1 MKNKKF
7 RAVLSLVLAV
17 IMAFSVVLTA
27 SAAEFNGKV
36 KFSSANGEYQ
46 ATKISHPDKNLG
58 EIDGV
63 VDYIGNSM
71 VSAKDQG
78 QGDRAQSYIWAAI
91 AKGDWIYAST
101 NYNSMM
107 ATLSFMDTVL
117 GNDYDPTV
125 MHSLLNV
132 MFNGSFF
139 IEEEDGGK
147 PSGVLFKMNA
157 KTGEVKILMSDPK
170 GVQLRNVCE
179 YNGKFY
185 FCGSVYGLP
194 KIVQV
199 DPETDEVKIV
209 YEGISGKDFYAA
221 YQKGICSAIRG
232 LCEYNGKLVVS
243 MVTLEGSEILISD
256 HPEDGQEAFTRIATQ
271 EDLFDYPAY
280 CFPDS
285 IYGGSIWEMVEFND
299 KLYVTMCTGRPDN
312 KPDENSMQSFA
323 IVVGEPKEDGTWSW
337 RALAGDKEN
346 DGARYTFGI
355 DPERTRA
362 GAGVINV
369 YGDYLY
375 IGEYN
380 DEEIALEDVIFKLDF
395 DFVNA
400 NLEQSV
406 NLYRMD
412 KNENIELVVGNPTKM
427 FPNGSLSGLKSGFGR
442 NENQYIWRMTSYNG
456 KLFVGTFDTSSLL
469 QPIGQFV
476 NKDLIT
482 MSRAEWRQLIGYI
495 EKFLEASN
503 AAQEEALAGA
513 KMTKADKASLASL
526 NYLFDNYST
535 NEIVSLA
542 TGEEEGDAKTEMS
555 TEELLEK
562 VKGLL
567 KCASYL
573 AKADRGFDLYV
584 SEDGV
589 NFKTITTNGLGDP
602 TNHGLRVF
610 ANMDCGLMIG
620 TANPFWAGQ
629 VWMMTDDGEI
639 IEENKTILDTI
650 KDCLA
655 NIWETICGIFTTIS
669 VVFANFDLI
678 SETLTSVIGGLQN
691 GTLFAG

>member
-1 MKNKKF
+1 MKNKKIK
-7 RAVLSLVLAV
+7 AALSIILAV
-17 IMAFSVVLTA
+17 ILSCSMLVTA
-27 SAAEFNGKV
+27 SASEFEGKV
-36 KFSSANGEYQ
+36 TYTSPDGQYE
-46 ATKISHPDKNLG
+46 ATKISHPDKDLG
-58 EIDGV
+58 EVDGV

-91 AKGDWIYAST
+91 AKGDYIYAST

-117 GNDYDPTV
+117 GNDYDPKV

-209 YEGISGKDFYAA
+209 YEGISQADYYQA
-221 YQKGICSAIRG
+221 YKLGICSAIRG
-232 LCEYNGKLVVS
+232 LCEYNGQLVVS

-256 HPEDGQEAFTRIATQ
+256 HPEDGQDAFTRIATQ

-337 RALAGDKEN
+337 RALAGDKEK

-412 KNENIELVVGNPTKM
+412 KDENMELVVGNPTKM
-427 FPNGSLSGLKSGFGR
+427 FPEGSLSGLKSGFGR

-456 KLFVGTFDTSSLL
+456 KLYVGTFDTSSLL

-476 NKDLIT
+476 NKDLIK

-495 EKFLEASN
+495 ENFLSASN
-503 AAQEEALAGA
+503 AAQEEALNGA
-513 KMTKADKASLASL
+513 KMTKADKADLASL

-535 NEIVSLA
+535 DEIISLA
-542 TGEEEGDAKTEMS
+542 TGETEGDAKTEMS
-555 TEELLEK
+555 TEELLDK
-562 VKGLL
+562 IQGLL
-567 KCASYL
+567 TCAKYL
-573 AKADRGFDLYV
+573 SKADRGFDLYV

-589 NFKTITTNGLGDP
+589 HFETITTNGFGDP

-639 IEENKTILDTI
+639 VETKTNLFDTI
-650 KDCLA
+650 KALFAELIEIISGIFRTIGVMFA
-655 NIWETICGIFTTIS
+655 NWDVVSETI
-669 VVFANFDLI
+669 
-678 SETLTSVIGGLQN
+678 TSVITGLQN